1 MALHPSEIFPKRAAV
16 FCVVLAATTLSIGS
30 GCGGGGGS
38 SATTPVQTMPTV
50 TTNPAVSAKILY
62 SADSANYTVDEYTA
76 SQSGAVTPTATLS
89 TGSQNLPTAIAGDAS
104 GDLYVSVNTNN
115 GTNSVG
121 DILVFTGAATTPSRT
136 ITLPAPGTGYMYQVS
151 SMTTDSMNNL
161 YVAASGAPLLTG
173 LTGSFVAIFVYA
185 PGATGTA
192 SPLRTIS
199 GAATMLKGGAGNSG
213 MAQMSMDSKDNLYVA
228 NGGGSPGT
236 AVLMFQAGAD
246 GDVAP
251 TVITSSTYAPT
262 GVALDAQDNIY
273 ISQSQSGPNG
283 VIPSAVYVFT
293 KGSGP
298 SPTPTRTIMGTATEQ
313 NIYLNNI
320 HVDSGGNIFVAQVA
334 DGHQAFLVY
343 SATANGNVAPSSTLS
358 PARGST
364 LDGQFY
370 LK

>member
-1 MALHPSEIFPKRAAV
+1 MALHPTITFPKRAAV
-16 FCVVLAATTLSIGS
+16 FCAVLAATTLSIAS

-38 SATTPVQTMPTV
+38 SSTTPVQTTPTV
-50 TTNPAVSAKILY
+50 TTNPAVTAKILY
-62 SADSANYTVDEYTA
+62 SVDSVDYTVDEYTA
-76 SQSGAVTPTATLS
+76 NQSGAVTPTATIS

-104 GDLYVSVNTNN
+104 GNLYVSVNSN

-121 DILVFTGAATTPSRT
+121 EILVFTGAATTPTRT
-136 ITLPAPGTGYMYQVS
+136 ITLAAPATGYMYQVS

-199 GAATMLKGGAGNSG
+199 GAATTLKGGPGSSG

-228 NGGGSPGT
+228 NSGGSPGT
-236 AVLMFQAGAD
+236 AVLMFPAGAS
-246 GDVAP
+246 GNVAP
-251 TVITSSTYAPT
+251 TVITGPTYAPT

-273 ISQSQSGPNG
+273 ISQSQSGPFG
-283 VIPSAVYVFT
+283 VIPSAVYVFA

-298 SPTPTRTIMGTATEQ
+298 SAMPTRTIMGTATGQ
-313 NIYLNNI
+313 NLYLNNI